1 MCSSFGDIE
10 SSAEKHFR
18 VIMTVSCLN
27 NFIIIIIIIVIMCI
41 LYKCIQVRL
50 LIVAWRNH
58 GWSLR
63 HCFGFSVWEYLCNI

>member
-50 LIVAWRNH
+50 LIVA
-58 GWSLR
+58 
-63 HCFGFSVWEYLCNI
+63 